1 MMKPVKKKEE
11 VKKKVTN
18 TEAIKDLKK
27 QLEHHQV
34 MMLKAQ
40 GAIEVLEMLEKD

>member
-1 MMKPVKKKEE
+1 MKPVKKEE
-11 VKKKVTN
+11 VKKKLTN
-18 TEAIKDLKK
+18 AEAIVDLKK
-27 QLEHHQV
+27 QVEHHQV